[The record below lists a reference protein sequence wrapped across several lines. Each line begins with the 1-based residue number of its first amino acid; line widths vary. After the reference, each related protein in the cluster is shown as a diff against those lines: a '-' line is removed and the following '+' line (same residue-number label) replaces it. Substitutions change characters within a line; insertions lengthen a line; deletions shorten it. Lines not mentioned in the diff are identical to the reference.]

1 MNIFRRISIGVR
13 HLNNST
19 LRRFQSSIGNSPLK
33 NMTPTKGIA
42 VVTGLSGVIIFL
54 FEHFRLL
61 RMEKVLDELKVE
73 SNATKKERIAQ
84 TARTDQLYTELA
96 ESKNDAAVQIIEA
109 RKYSDDRTD
118 KLYAQLEESRKETA
132 KRFETVAN
140 KMEALMTKND
150 ERFYDILM
158 KVEKKKN
165 E

>member
-84 TARTDQLYTELA
+84 TARTDQLCMSWLSPKTTLQSKLLKP
-96 ESKNDAAVQIIEA
+96 ESI
-109 RKYSDDRTD
+109 
-118 KLYAQLEESRKETA
+118 
-132 KRFETVAN
+132 
-140 KMEALMTKND
+140 LMTEPINFTLSWKN
-150 ERFYDILM
+150 L
-158 KVEKKKN
+158 EKRPRRDSKRWPTKWKPL
-165 E
+165 